1 MNLEKS
7 DNKKFNR
14 RTFITVLTSFFLS
27 TACETKPMKVVLN
40 VVLFSYLD
48 RPIFD
53 VYIDDGG
60 FGETSGS
67 YPNTGKG
74 VVAGVSLTLGPKK
87 VSWRLDGPEG
97 TPRNGETVVNK
108 NALELT
114 DIVPGAEYLGVH
126 IYPDETVEFST
137 SVGRPDFSAKGLIE
151 GAKFEK
157 R

>member
-1 MNLEKS
+1 MNPEKS
-7 DNKKFNR
+7 DNKKSSR
-14 RTFITVLTSFFLS
+14 RTFVTVLTSFFLS
-27 TACETKPMKVVLN
+27 TACGTNPKRIVLN

-60 FGETSGS
+60 FGDTSGP

-74 VVAGVSLTLGPKK
+74 VIAGVSLTLGPKK

-108 NALELT
+108 NTLELT
-114 DIVPGAEYLGVH
+114 DIVPGAKYLGVH

-151 GAKFEK
+151 GAKSEK